1 LLLTFIPAKAEAEN
15 TLKTDVMISALRGK
29 ILRIDEFLQYLVLN
43 KEKNESRRGLLH
55 EKGKLQLNERAL
67 QDFIII

>member
-1 LLLTFIPAKAEAEN
+1 VAAEAEN

-43 KEKNESRRGLLH
+43 KEKNVSRRGLLH